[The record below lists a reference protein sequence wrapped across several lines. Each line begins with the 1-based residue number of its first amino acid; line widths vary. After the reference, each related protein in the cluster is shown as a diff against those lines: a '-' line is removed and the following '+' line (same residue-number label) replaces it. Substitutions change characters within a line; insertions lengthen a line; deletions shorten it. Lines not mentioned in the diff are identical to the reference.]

1 MNKPTGRV
9 FLIGAGCGRWDLMTL
24 RGLQRLQRCD
34 VVVYDDL
41 IDPALLS
48 AAPAQAEKLYMGKRQ
63 GKHSAS
69 QEEISQTLI
78 DLARAGK
85 TVARLKG
92 GDPFVFGRGGE
103 EMLALRA
110 AGIPCEEVP
119 GIPSPVAIPAGAGI
133 PVTHRGLSRSFH
145 VVTAHTAAHG
155 LPQDLDKL
163 ASLSGTLVFLMGLSR
178 LEALARGLM
187 EAGKGPNTPAAV
199 ISGGCAPKPMAVRG
213 TLSDIAQKAAQA
225 GVEPPAVILVG
236 EVAALD
242 LTSPLARP
250 LEGISIGLTGTQ
262 AIQDKLRPLLEAEG
276 ALVHT
281 VMESRVEP
289 RSPDF
294 DPKGLCDGKKRWL
307 IFTSANGVEEFFGR
321 VCRERLD
328 LRRFSACFFAAIG
341 PATGRA
347 LECRGIFPDLCP
359 EEHTSAGLARVLCET
374 LSPGTECVLLRS
386 ELGAEIL
393 PQMLREHG
401 MKVEEIPLYTVQAV
415 PTQDTLPPLSYLL
428 FGSAQGVEAYF
439 AHFSQLP
446 EGVVPVCIGPVTAQR
461 LKEYSHRPFLTADTP
476 SVQAMAEA
484 ICRHVTSKKA

>member
-1 MNKPTGRV
+1 MTEATGRV
-9 FLIGAGCGRWDLMTL
+9 YLIGAGCGRWDLITL
-24 RGLQRLQRCD
+24 RGLHLLEHCD

-48 AAPAQAEKLYMGKRQ
+48 AAPPHAEKLYMGKRQ

-69 QEEISQTLI
+69 QEEISQALI
-78 DLARAGK
+78 ALAREGK
-85 TVARLKG
+85 RVARLKG

-103 EMLALRA
+103 EMLALKE
-110 AGIPCEEVP
+110 AGVLCEEVP
-119 GIPSPVAIPAGAGI
+119 GIPSPVAIPAEAGI

-145 VVTAHTAAHG
+145 VITAHTAAHG

-163 ASLSGTLVFLMGLSR
+163 AALSGTLVFLMGLSR
-178 LEALARGLM
+178 LDDLARGLM
-187 EAGKGPNTPAAV
+187 EAGKDPNTPAAV

-213 TLSDIAQKAAQA
+213 TLAHIAQEAARA

-250 LEGISIGLTGTQ
+250 LEGMSIGLTGTE

-294 DPKGLCDGKKRWL
+294 DPQRLCDGTKRWL
-307 IFTSANGVEEFFGR
+307 IFTSANGVEEFFRR
-321 VCRERLD
+321 VRKVRLD
-328 LRRFSACFFAAIG
+328 LRSFSACSFAVIG

-347 LECRGIFPDLCP
+347 LEEHGIFPDLCP
-359 EEHTSAGLARVLCET
+359 EEHTSAGLARALCQT

-386 ELGAEIL
+386 ELGADIL
-393 PQMLREHG
+393 PQALLEHG
-401 MKVEEIPLYTVQAV
+401 MAAEEIPLYTVEALPAQKA
-415 PTQDTLPPLSYLL
+415 LPPLSYLL

-439 AHFSQLP
+439 AHFSALP
-446 EGVVPVCIGPVTAQR
+446 EGTVPVCIGPVTARR
-461 LKEYSHRPFLTADTP
+461 LEECSSKPFLTASTP
-476 SVQAMAEA
+476 SVSAMVDTV
-484 ICRHVTSKKA
+484 CRHTASNKP